1 MAENDLDVE
10 GLAKYLHLSPQQVER
25 LVSRGQIPAR
35 RVAGNWKFNHADIH
49 HWMEERMGVLE
60 TADLVRVEGA
70 MAPYSETDPDMLLLK
85 GMLCLETIAVPLTAK
100 TRNAVIDQMAQ
111 LAATTGM
118 LWDPEKMAD
127 AVRNREQLQSTAMDN
142 GVALLHSRRPLPSIL
157 GEPIL
162 AVGITPAG
170 IPFGGSRHLT
180 DIFFLLCSTDDRGHL
195 RALARLARML
205 NEEGFVDSLRHV
217 ADATEALDLICR
229 IEEQLPS

>member
-1 MAENDLDVE
+1 MADNDFDVE
-10 GLAKYLHLSPQQVER
+10 GLAKYLHLNLQQVER
-25 LVSRGQIPAR
+25 LASRGQIPGR
-35 RVAGNWKFNHADIH
+35 RVAGNWRFNQADIH

-60 TADLVRVEGA
+60 TADLVRVEDA
-70 MAPYSETDPDMLLLK
+70 MASYDDTEQTQPLLRS
-85 GMLCLETIAVPLTAK
+85 MLCLETIAVPLNAK

-162 AVGITPAG
+162 AVGITPGG

-195 RALARLARML
+195 RSLARLARML
-205 NEEGFVDSLRHV
+205 NTEGFVDSLRHSV
-217 ADATEALDLICR
+217 DATAAFELICQT
-229 IEEQLPS
+229 EEQLPG